1 MKKSFFTLAL
11 LLACCSAF
19 QVGCTPSPVAV
30 DNPLEVKPA
39 DQIKAMLSS
48 CVETGNLGSEQTTI
62 EQAIEKM
69 KTTDAAKA
77 DTIAKA
83 FDALVKA
90 TTPAAKKSKAKEI
103 IGLL

>member
-1 MKKSFFTLAL
+1 MKKSFFALAL
-11 LLACCSAF
+11 LFACCSTF
-19 QVGCTPSPVAV
+19 QMGCSPASVAV

-48 CVETGNLGSEQTTI
+48 CLETGNLGSEQTTI

-69 KTTDAAKA
+69 KSTDAAKA
-77 DTIAKA
+77 ETIAKA